1 MWWAFFAPAS
11 QSLARFMPVVE
22 SADVRIG
29 LLAQPLGLGCEQHL
43 SLATRECTSDIAC
56 ASTLWDCPNLAWM
69 KYLAIDFD
77 EVVHAIIF
85 YVPAVVGRLVP
96 RHDRCFIIVGCKHQG
111 WHGTVASE
119 QPREL
124 TAVGGH
130 GARMRQGVPRRNGML
145 VCAAVSF
152 VASYCL

>member
-43 SLATRECTSDIAC
+43 SLVTRECTSDIAC
-56 ASTLWDCPNLAWM
+56 ASTSWDCPNLAWM

-130 GARMRQGVPRRNGML
+130 GARMRHGVPRRTGML
-145 VCAAVSF
+145 VWAAVSF